1 MTSSK
6 VTAIPQSALESGN
19 LCRGGV
25 SERPKENASKA
36 FVGVIPPRVQ
46 IPPPPPFDVLWH
58 PTRSEPPDAGFGPCF
73 VESPGSEDGVEDG
86 ATGDATGLDPFRQ

>member
-46 IPPPPPFDVLWH
+46 IPPPPPGDVL
-58 PTRSEPPDAGFGPCF
+58 
-73 VESPGSEDGVEDG
+73 
-86 ATGDATGLDPFRQ
+86 